1 MTIAEASVKA
11 VCEYIDRLGKEV
23 VTCDEVFQGMNRSRS
38 SVRETLS
45 VMAKRGLIEKM
56 PAPRKS
62 FCGNTL
68 LYRRTSVPYV
78 PLENNV
84 DRYDFSELLAAWKV
98 RACQAWVGSSRTHE
112 CVDDQPAKLKFGE
125 FADGTCL

>member
-1 MTIAEASVKA
+1 
-11 VCEYIDRLGKEV
+11 
-23 VTCDEVFQGMNRSRS
+23 MNRSRS
-38 SVRETLS
+38 SIRETLS
-45 VMAKRGLIEKM
+45 VMAKRGLVEKF

-68 LYRRTSVPYV
+68 LYRRTSLSYV
-78 PLENNV
+78 PLKNDV

-98 RACQAWVGSSRTHE
+98 RASQAWSGASQKHCMDES
-112 CVDDQPAKLKFGE
+112 PGFGE

>member
-11 VCEYIDRLGKEV
+11 VCEYLDRHTKEV
-23 VTCDEVFQGMNRSRS
+23 VTCDEVAEAMGRSRS

-45 VMAKRGLIEKM
+45 VMAKRGLIEKF
-56 PAPRKS
+56 PAPKKS

-68 LYRRTSVPYV
+68 LYRRTKLPYI
-78 PLENNV
+78 PQINNV

-98 RACQAWVGSSRTHE
+98 RACSAWSGASRKHE
-112 CVDDQPAKLKFGE
+112 CADEPRRFGE

>member
-11 VCEYIDRLGKEV
+11 VCEYIDQLCKED
-23 VTCDEVFQGMNRSRS
+23 VTCDEVAQGMNRSRS

-45 VMAKRGLIEKM
+45 VMAKRGLIKKM

-68 LYRRTSVPYV
+68 LYKRTDLPYV
-78 PLENNV
+78 PLKNDV
-84 DRYDFSELLAAWKV
+84 DRYDFSELLKAWKV
-98 RACQAWVGSSRTHE
+98 RASQAWNGKSYLHQCGEKSRG
-112 CVDDQPAKLKFGE
+112 FGE